1 MQWLK
6 EKRTKGK
13 DDAVVKRK
21 KDKRKKNYLQNITQ
35 KTKDRATHIP
45 PKTGEEFRCFGR
57 VSSSCS
63 ISNHYESSNE
73 VSVTILKD
81 DYRRNYQT
89 VN

>member
-13 DDAVVKRK
+13 DDVMVKRK

-35 KTKDRATHIP
+35 KTKDQATHIP
-45 PKTGEEFRCFGR
+45 VKTGGELRCFGG

-63 ISNHYESSNE
+63 ISNHNESSNE